1 MLQFDRRRQAARF
14 DEFLEHILQDVI
26 GIGGTAHAAANE
38 IAEFQLLALDGVG
51 DALLLRA
58 AVDEDVGGF
67 MSWKTFQHRKYC
79 GAIRLY
85 FAPATLA

>member
-14 DEFLEHILQDVI
+14 DEFLEHILLDVI
-26 GIGGTAHAAANE
+26 GIGGIAHAAANE

-58 AVDEDVGGF
+58 AGG
-67 MSWKTFQHRKYC
+67 RRC
-79 GAIRLY
+79 GGGACHGRCFSIENIVARYVYILRL
-85 FAPATLA
+85 PR